1 MKLLGIAG
9 ALRRASTNKGMLR
22 AAQRF
27 LPPGVELAMADI
39 ADLPLY
45 DMDADPFGG
54 DASGARNEAV
64 SDWPPAVARLRDQF
78 TAADAVLVAVGVN
91 NLMVPPALSNALAW
105 LSRPETRGEERIRLL
120 EDKPFALMGS
130 GGGRAGADGREA
142 LAHALGVL
150 GADVIDEAVDEAFF
164 GGDFDLETGDVAT
177 DDLSERIR
185 SLVAALVARAS

>member
-22 AAQRF
+22 AAQRV
-27 LPPGVELAMADI
+27 LPAGVELTIADI

-64 SDWPPAVARLRDQF
+64 PGWPPAVGRLREQL

-91 NLMVPPALSNALAW
+91 NLMVPPALTNALAW
-105 LSRPETRGEERIRLL
+105 ISRPETRGEERIRLL
-120 EDKPFALMGS
+120 KDKPFALMGS
-130 GGGRAGADGREA
+130 GGGRAGADGRQA
-142 LAHALGVL
+142 LAHALEVL
-150 GADVIDEAVDEAFF
+150 GAKVIDEAVDEAFF
-164 GGDFDLETGDVAT
+164 GGAFDLETGDVVT
-177 DDLSERIR
+177 DDLRERIR
-185 SLVAALVARAS
+185 SLVAALVTRAT